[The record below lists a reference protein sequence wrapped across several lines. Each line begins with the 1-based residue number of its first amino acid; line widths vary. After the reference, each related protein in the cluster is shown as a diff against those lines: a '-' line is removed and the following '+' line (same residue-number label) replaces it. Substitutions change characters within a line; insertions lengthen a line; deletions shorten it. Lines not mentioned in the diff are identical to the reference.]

1 MKKSEL
7 IEVLE
12 RNLKVLKD
20 PNIPEK
26 LPLYHSLDTGG
37 YTGDCNQIYHFDMGF
52 SYDED
57 DCVLFLEYFGDEN
70 PGTPGV
76 PGVGMYIDHDEF
88 MEEVAN
94 MKKNS

>member
-37 YTGDCNQIYHFDMGF
+37 YTGDCNQVYHFDMGF

-57 DCVLFLEYFGDEN
+57 ESILFLEYFGDEN

-76 PGVGMYIDHDEF
+76 PGVNMYIDHDEF
-88 MEEVAN
+88 MKENE
-94 MKKNS
+94 K

>member
-37 YTGDCNQIYHFDMGF
+37 YTGDCSQIYHFDMGF

-57 DCVLFLEYFGDEN
+57 DCVLFFDPLIRIAIRLFEPIFS
-70 PGTPGV
+70 
-76 PGVGMYIDHDEF
+76 YI
-88 MEEVAN
+88 
-94 MKKNS
+94 